1 MRVTKKILESR
12 LASFA
17 RLSGRHV
24 ATSPLDK
31 GGLILHNGTPYSG
44 YDIQLISNDSGGVS
58 VLFNGS
64 AREVN
69 SFLSGAIYA
78 FDLPRRQ
85 REGIE

>member
-1 MRVTKKILESR
+1 MRITKKALESR

-24 ATSPLDK
+24 ATSAVDT
-31 GGLILHNGTPYSG
+31 GGLILQDGTPYYG
-44 YDIQLISNDSGGVS
+44 YDVCLVSNDGGGVS

-69 SFLSGAIYA
+69 AFLVGAIYA
-78 FDLPRRQ
+78 FDLPRRR